1 MSNDPRFARFE
12 ELAANAT
19 SNVDELAALAM
30 EIGADLAGMRAL
42 VDRYAESRNL
52 AGFAGIPLAWRPL
65 KWSDSEKRQ
74 QGPQLR
80 DLVFDYVNKSH
91 QTDDRRT
98 LEACG
103 GALRVLDILRYL
115 KPRTIGH
122 KTTLGGFL
130 RRSLDHD
137 SVFVVAEGL
146 QVLHGLVFR
155 GDLRDFLVPSDVLA
169 VRERVA
175 RVAEERGDE
184 FENELNH
191 LRGFLQD

>member
-1 MSNDPRFARFE
+1 MSNDLRFARFE
-12 ELAANAT
+12 ELGDNAT
-19 SNVDELAALAM
+19 PDVDELGALAM

-80 DLVFDYVNKSH
+80 DLVFDYVNRSH
-91 QTDDRRT
+91 QTNDRST

-103 GALRVLDILRYL
+103 GALRALDALRYL
-115 KPRTIGH
+115 EPRTIGH
-122 KTTLGGFL
+122 KTTLGSFL
-130 RRSLDHD
+130 KRSLDHD

-146 QVLHGLVFR
+146 QVLGGLVFR
-155 GDLRDFLVPSDVLA
+155 GDLQDFLMTSDVLA
-169 VRERVA
+169 VRQRVA
-175 RVAEERGDE
+175 RLAEERGDE
-184 FENELNH
+184 FENELAH
-191 LRGFLQD
+191 LRGFL